1 MLSKLRDKLFGIN
14 KTKFLF
20 QKELN
25 GLAEQQLYLQ
35 RELKAMQVLKP
46 YFPEGYLF
54 ETGYSLS
61 FQTIQHI
68 LNDIFIYHPKT
79 ILEFGSGLST
89 VIINNFLIK
98 ENLTEIEV
106 YSIDQDEIWQ
116 NKLAEKCKKVYFFN
130 FKINSKSPLAHSDKG
145 IWFNIPEDH
154 EILNIRPEL
163 VIIDA
168 PKGSDCNMARYGAL
182 PFLIDKIPKSTIIFL
197 DDTNR
202 KDEALLSQMIA
213 SELDLPQI
221 SKGYNY
227 SRISQYQ
234 DFFTNPR

>member
-14 KTKFLF
+14 KTKFLL

-46 YFPEGYLF
+46 YFSEGYLF

-68 LNDIFIYHPKT
+68 INDIFIYHPKT

-98 ENLTEIEV
+98 ENLTEIEF

-116 NKLAEKCKKVYFFN
+116 NELSKECKRVN
-130 FKINSKSPLAHSDKG
+130 FLNFEINSKNSYAFVDNG
-145 IWFNIPEDH
+145 IWFEIPENH
-154 EILNIRPEL
+154 IIQKIRPDL

-168 PKGSDCNMARYGAL
+168 PKGSDSKMARYGAL
-182 PFLIDKIPKSTIIFL
+182 SFLKDKISKNTIIFL

-202 KDEALLSQMIA
+202 KDEALLSELIVT
-213 SELDLPQI
+213 ELDLPQI

-227 SRISQYQ
+227 SKISPNQ
-234 DFFTNPR
+234 DFFTNPK